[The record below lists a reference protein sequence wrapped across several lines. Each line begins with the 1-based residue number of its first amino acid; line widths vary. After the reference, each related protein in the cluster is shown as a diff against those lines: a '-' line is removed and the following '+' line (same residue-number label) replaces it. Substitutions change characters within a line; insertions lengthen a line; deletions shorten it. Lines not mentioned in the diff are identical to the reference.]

1 MKTNRIWAVLSL
13 AGLLASCQ
21 FTEEITLN
29 ENGSGSISLNFDGSE
44 LMSMAGD
51 SATVTEEKAVDSL
64 IYFADL
70 LREKKDSIATLP
82 AAEQERLRQLE
93 PYRMHLKTDPV
104 AKEMLISLS
113 RDFQA
118 ITEVQDAFKAFQS
131 SGALESSQS
140 GPEGGA
146 PDFSEGTEVSYAF
159 GSGRFSRT
167 TVVTD
172 SALFKQRLDSLESGS
187 MFLAGSTY
195 TLKIH
200 FPRRV
205 KSASSE
211 EATLSVDGKT
221 LMREVDFLEYL
232 KNPALLNIEVELED

>member
-13 AGLLASCQ
+13 AGLLASCH

-29 ENGSGSISLNFDGSE
+29 ENGTGSISLNFDGSE

-51 SATVTEEKAVDSL
+51 SAVTEEKAVDSL
-64 IYFADL
+64 VYFADL

-82 AAEQERLRQLE
+82 AAEQQRLKQLE
-93 PYRMHLKTDPV
+93 PYRMHLKSDPV
-104 AKEMLISLS
+104 TKEMFISLS
-113 RDFQA
+113 RDFKA
-118 ITEVQDAFKAFQS
+118 IAEVQDAFKAFQS
-131 SGALESSQS
+131 SGALDNTQK
-140 GPEGGA
+140 GPESES
-146 PDFSEGTEVSYAF
+146 PDFSEGTEVNYAF
-159 GSGRFSRT
+159 GSGRFART

-172 SALFKQRLDSLESGS
+172 SALFRQRLDSLETGA

-205 KSASSE
+205 KSASSQ

-221 LMREVDFLEYL
+221 LIREVDFLEYL

>member
-13 AGLLASCQ
+13 AGLLASCH

-29 ENGSGSISLNFDGSE
+29 ENGTGSISLNFDGSE
-44 LMSMAGD
+44 IMSMAGD
-51 SATVTEEKAVDSL
+51 SAVTEEKAVDSL
-64 IYFADL
+64 VYFADL

-82 AAEQERLRQLE
+82 VAEQERLRQLE
-93 PYRMHLKTDPV
+93 PYRMHLKSDPV
-104 AKEMLISLS
+104 AKELFISLS
-113 RDFQA
+113 RDFKA
-118 ITEVQDAFKAFQS
+118 ITEVQDAFKAFQN
-131 SGALESSQS
+131 SGALDNTQQ
-140 GPEGGA
+140 GPESET
-146 PDFSEGTEVSYAF
+146 PDFSKGTEVNYAYV
-159 GSGRFSRT
+159 SNRFSRT

-172 SALFKQRLDSLESGS
+172 SALFRQRLDSLESGA

-200 FPRRV
+200 FPKRV
-205 KSASSE
+205 KSASSD

-232 KNPALLNIEVELED
+232 KNPGLLNIEVELED

>member
-1 MKTNRIWAVLSL
+1 MKTNRLWLGLFLV
-13 AGLLASCQ
+13 GLLTSCN
-21 FTEEITLN
+21 FTEEIYLS

-51 SATVTEEKAVDSL
+51 SLATEEKAMDSV

-82 AAEQERLRQLE
+82 AKEQERLRMLE
-93 PYRMHLKTDPV
+93 PYRMHMKSDP
-104 AKEMLISLS
+104 AAREMFFNLS
-113 RDFQA
+113 RDFKN
-118 ITEVQDAFKAFQS
+118 IGEVEDAFSAFQS
-131 SGALESSQS
+131 TGVLDSKDSTQADTPGFGESTS
-140 GPEGGA
+140 
-146 PDFSEGTEVSYAF
+146 VSYRF
-159 GSGRFSRT
+159 ESGTFSRRS
-167 TVVTD
+167 VITD
-172 SALFKQRLDSLESGS
+172 SVLHQQRLDSLDNGN

-205 KSASSE
+205 RSASSE

-221 LMREVDFLEYL
+221 LIREVEFVEYL
-232 KNPALLNIEVELED
+232 RNPAILDLEVKLED

>member
-1 MKTNRIWAVLSL
+1 LKTNRIWAVLSL
-13 AGLLASCQ
+13 AGLLASCH

-29 ENGSGSISLNFDGSE
+29 ENGTGSISLNFDGSE

-51 SATVTEEKAVDSL
+51 SAVTEDKAVDSL

-82 AAEQERLRQLE
+82 AAEQERLKRLE
-93 PYRMHLKTDPV
+93 PYRMHLKSDPA

-113 RDFQA
+113 RDFKA
-118 ITEVQDAFKAFQS
+118 ISEVEDAFRAFQS
-131 SGALESSQS
+131 SGALESTQQ
-140 GPEGGA
+140 GPDNEA
-146 PDFSEGTEVSYAF
+146 PDFSEGTEVTYSF

-167 TVVTD
+167 TIVTD
-172 SALFKQRLDSLESGS
+172 SALFRQRLDSLESGS

-200 FPRRV
+200 FPKRV
-205 KSASSE
+205 KSASSQ

-221 LMREVDFLEYL
+221 LIREVDFLEYL
-232 KNPALLNIEVELED
+232 KNPGLLNIEVELED

>member
-1 MKTNRIWAVLSL
+1 MKTNRLWLGLSL
-13 AGLLASCQ
+13 VGLLASCN
-21 FTEEITLN
+21 FTEEIYLN
-29 ENGSGSISLNFDGSE
+29 ENGTGSISLNFDGSE

-51 SATVTEEKAVDSL
+51 STNVTEEKAVDSL

-93 PYRMHLKTDPV
+93 PYRMRLKTDPV
-104 AKEMLISLS
+104 AKEMIISLS

-131 SGALESSQS
+131 SGALNNAQQ
-140 GPEGGA
+140 GPESEA

-159 GSGRFSRT
+159 GSGRFARKT
-167 TVVTD
+167 IVTD
-172 SALFKQRLDSLESGS
+172 SALFKQRLDSLETGS

-195 TLKIH
+195 TLKVH

-221 LMREVDFLEYL
+221 LIREVDFLEYL
-232 KNPALLNIEVELED
+232 KNPGLLNIEVELED

>member
-1 MKTNRIWAVLSL
+1 MKTNRFWLGLSL
-13 AGLLASCQ
+13 VGLLASCN
-21 FTEEITLN
+21 FTEEIYLN

-44 LMSMAGD
+44 LMSMSGD
-51 SATVTEEKAVDSL
+51 SAVTEEKAVDSL

-82 AAEQERLRQLE
+82 AAEQERLKQLE

-104 AKEMLISLS
+104 AKEMFISLS
-113 RDFQA
+113 RDFSS
-118 ITEVQDAFKAFQS
+118 ITEVEDAFKAFQS
-131 SGALESSQS
+131 SGALDNTQQ
-140 GPEGGA
+140 GPESEA

-159 GSGRFSRT
+159 GSGRFART

-172 SALFKQRLDSLESGS
+172 SALFKQRIDSLESGA
-187 MFLAGSTY
+187 MFLSGSTY
-195 TLKIH
+195 TLKVH

-205 KSASSE
+205 KSASSD

-221 LMREVDFLEYL
+221 LIREVDFLEYL
-232 KNPALLNIEVELED
+232 KNPGLLNIEVELED